1 MYLRGVHMKYCFYC
15 NKSMPEDLEN
25 CFYCKSK
32 LVDFKYKAIKF
43 LFEFITYIGMFVTT
57 TMCVLIPLVFGIGWL
72 MNLMVTEIEFVQLL
86 DMLKLFY
93 VTPFINNLPTYIFVL
108 IFGGILVIGLA
119 GIYLVNK
126 KMKNIIKS
134 GDKSEVC
141 SC

>member
-1 MYLRGVHMKYCFYC
+1 MKYCLYC
-15 NKSMPEDLEN
+15 NKSMPEELEN
-25 CFYCKSK
+25 CFYCKTK
-32 LVDFKYKAIKF
+32 LVDFKYKIMKF
-43 LFEFITYIGMFVTT
+43 LFEFIAYIGMFITV
-57 TMCVLIPLVFGIGWL
+57 TMCILIPFVFVIGWL
-72 MNLMVTEIEFVQLL
+72 MSLLVTEIEFVQLL

-108 IFGGILVIGLA
+108 IFGVILVIGLA

>member
-1 MYLRGVHMKYCFYC
+1 M
-15 NKSMPEDLEN
+15 
-25 CFYCKSK
+25 
-32 LVDFKYKAIKF
+32 
-43 LFEFITYIGMFVTT
+43 FITV
-57 TMCVLIPLVFGIGWL
+57 TMCILIPFVFVIGWL

-108 IFGGILVIGLA
+108 IFGVILVIGLA
-119 GIYLVNK
+119 GIYFVNK